1 MTGRPDR
8 VASLALG
15 YLSLPVLVFCIGWL
29 EPLPGAF
36 LAILVFAAMAP
47 LLRSLSAANYLPSQ
61 PGAIAWLF
69 ALAALWA
76 WLGGA
81 GHFVFANPDW
91 HTRDAVYSDLIF
103 GTWPPAYRLDGEVH
117 LVLRSATG
125 FFLAPAALAKIA
137 GVGAARWLL
146 YAWSALG
153 ALLFLLLLP
162 LPARLGPRLV
172 LLSLAVVGFSGMDYP
187 AILTVHGHT
196 PMFPLPLEWWRPW
209 TYTSLSGQLFWAP
222 NHALPLWLGTAL
234 ILRHR
239 DSDALPAM
247 VLMLLPVALLWTPF
261 AIGLLPWAAWALW
274 QRRQPLA
281 SLLRA
286 TGPTQWAAALAL
298 TTLLLAYLSRPGME
312 ATPLAFGAVS
322 TSAGG
327 AVEGWSTGETA
338 IAYLQFAA
346 FEFGI
351 LALLLRPA
359 TVANRQMLALTL
371 ALLLTLPL
379 LRLGPSNDWMLR
391 ISTPCLVALL
401 VLVLAEFS
409 APAAELR
416 RSWRIAGLVTV
427 LAIGAITPGFEIAR
441 ALLWKP
447 TPPNYGQS
455 LVEAQRG
462 YLAPHYLGK
471 LDLPLLQLLFKV
483 PALVPPG
490 KDRSTPAK
498 QGFPRPS

>member
-1 MTGRPDR
+1 MATRPDR
-8 VASLALG
+8 YSTVALAYLAL
-15 YLSLPVLVFCIGWL
+15 PALVFCIGWL
-29 EPLPGAF
+29 EAVPG
-36 LAILVFAAMAP
+36 IVFAALIVAALFP
-47 LLRSLSAANYLPSQ
+47 LLRGLSKLESEKSS
-61 PGAIAWLF
+61 PGAIAWLLG
-69 ALAALWA
+69 LAMAWA
-76 WLGGA
+76 AIGGA

-91 HTRDAVYSDLIF
+91 QTRDAVYSDLIF
-103 GTWPPAYRLDGEVH
+103 GAWPPAYRDDSGGQ

-137 GVGAARWLL
+137 GIGAAHWLL

-153 ALLFLLLLP
+153 TLLFLLLLP

-196 PMFPLPLEWWRPW
+196 PIFPLPLEWWRPW

-239 DSDALPAM
+239 DSGALPAV
-247 VLMLLPVALLWTPF
+247 VLVLLPVALLWTPF

-281 SLLRA
+281 ALLRA
-286 TGPTQWAAALAL
+286 TGPFQWAAALTL
-298 TTLLLAYLSRPGME
+298 TALLLAYLSRPGME
-312 ATPLAFGAVS
+312 ATPLAFGSFS
-322 TSAGG
+322 TAAGG
-327 AVEGWSTGETA
+327 AAAGWSTMETA

-359 TVANRQMLALTL
+359 TVANRQMLALAL
-371 ALLLTLPL
+371 ALLLALPL

-409 APAAELR
+409 GPAIELR
-416 RSWRIAGLVTV
+416 RSWRAAGLVVV
-427 LAIGAITPGFEIAR
+427 LATGAITPGFEIAR

-483 PALVPPG
+483 PTLVPPG

>member
-8 VASLALG
+8 VASFALA
-15 YLSLPVLVFCIGWL
+15 YLSLPALVFCVGWL
-29 EPLPGAF
+29 ETVPGVM
-36 LAILVFAAMAP
+36 LSLLIFAAVAP
-47 LLRSLSAANYLPSQ
+47 LFLHLSIADISPPQPAAL
-61 PGAIAWLF
+61 AWLF

-76 WLGGA
+76 GLGGA

-91 HTRDAVYSDLIF
+91 HTRDAVYSDLIY
-103 GTWPPAYRLDGEVH
+103 GTWPPAYRLDGEIH

-137 GVGAARWLL
+137 GIGAARWLL

-153 ALLFLLLLP
+153 TLLFLLLLP

-172 LLSLAVVGFSGMDYP
+172 LLSLAVVGFSGLDYP

-239 DSDALPAM
+239 DSDALPAV
-247 VLMLLPVALLWTPF
+247 VLVLLPAALLWTPF

-274 QRRQPLA
+274 QRRQPVA
-281 SLLRA
+281 TLLRA
-286 TGPTQWAAALAL
+286 TEPFQWAAALAL
-298 TTLLLAYLSRPGME
+298 TAVLLAYLSRPGME
-312 ATPLAFGAVS
+312 ATPLAFDS
-322 TSAGG
+322 FSNSAGG
-327 AVEGWSTGETA
+327 AAAGWSTVETA

-359 TVANRQMLALTL
+359 TVASRQMLALALT
-371 ALLLTLPL
+371 LLLALPL

-409 APAAELR
+409 GPAIELR
-416 RSWRIAGLVTV
+416 RSWRAAGLVVV
-427 LAIGAITPGFEIAR
+427 LATGAITPGFEIAR

-471 LDLPLLQLLFKV
+471 LDLPLLQWLFKV
-483 PALVPPG
+483 PTLVPPG
-490 KDRSTPAK
+490 KDRSTVAN
-498 QGFPRPS
+498 